1 MPVGHHAA
9 ATPRIGGKLTVALF
23 IVTLFAFVVE
33 SEFTQYVQTDLGY
46 RQPFLI
52 FYVVHSSF
60 AFIFPLHLL
69 YLRATTKYSTKS
81 LIDGL
86 SIAVS
91 DHLSPLACPPSS
103 AGFPRFRFVSFVIAL
118 TIGIT
123 LPGLLWFAAIS
134 LASVSDVTAI
144 WNTNAFFAYI
154 ISVQVFHLKWESRR
168 LLAVVLA
175 TLGVLVVVYGGSM
188 STPEETGS
196 EVLQD
201 FKRPTAPLIGDLLT
215 LAASLIYALYQV
227 MYKKYAAL
235 PSDPELVSERIYE
248 PLPEA
253 DDLDIESSSDADIKD
268 PDSACPP
275 PFGFHPN
282 FLTTAIGI
290 CTFLLLWIPIP
301 VLDYFQIEIFAF
313 PDSWRTVLAIGTI
326 AMSGV
331 VFNAGFM
338 ILLAAWGPIMTSV
351 GGLLTIAL
359 VFISDVMFG
368 AGMRAVTMGSVVG
381 STMIIA
387 AFGVLVYDMAK
398 H

>member
-1 MPVGHHAA
+1 MPAGHHVVS
-9 ATPRIGGKLTVALF
+9 TPRIGGKLTVVLF
-23 IVTLFAFVVE
+23 IVTLFSFVVE

-60 AFIFPLHLL
+60 ALIFPLHLL
-69 YLRATTKYSTKS
+69 YLRVTTNHSTKS
-81 LIDGL
+81 LLNGL
-86 SIAVS
+86 SAAVS
-91 DHLSPLACPPSS
+91 NHLSPPPCHPSA
-103 AGFPRFRFVSFVIAL
+103 AGFPRFRFVSLILAL
-118 TIGIT
+118 TIGMT
-123 LPGLLWFAAIS
+123 FPGLLWFAAIT

-154 ISVQVFHLKWESRR
+154 ISVRVFHLKWESRR

-175 TLGVLVVVYGGSM
+175 TLGVLVVVYGGST

-196 EVLQD
+196 EIIRD
-201 FKRPTAPLIGDLLT
+201 FERPTAPLIGDLLT
-215 LAASLIYALYQV
+215 LMASLIYALYQV

-235 PSDPELVSERIYE
+235 PSDPELISERRYE

-253 DDLDIESSSDADIKD
+253 DDMDIENSSDTDTKD
-268 PDSACPP
+268 PDAAYPP

-282 FLTTAIGI
+282 FLTSAIGV
-290 CTFLLLWIPIP
+290 CTFLFLWVPIPI
-301 VLDYFQIEIFAF
+301 LDHFQIEPFTF
-313 PDSWRTVLAIGTI
+313 PGSWRTIVAIMTI
-326 AMSGV
+326 AISGV
-331 VFNAGFM
+331 MFNAGFM
-338 ILLAAWGPIMTSV
+338 ILLGVWGPIMTSV

-368 AGMRAVTMGSVVG
+368 AGTRAVTMGSIAG
-381 STMIIA
+381 STIIVA
-387 AFGVLVYDMAK
+387 AFGILAYDIAK

>member
-1 MPVGHHAA
+1 M
-9 ATPRIGGKLTVALF
+9 
-23 IVTLFAFVVE
+23 
-33 SEFTQYVQTDLGY
+33 
-46 RQPFLI
+46 
-52 FYVVHSSF
+52 
-60 AFIFPLHLL
+60 
-69 YLRATTKYSTKS
+69 
-81 LIDGL
+81 
-86 SIAVS
+86 
-91 DHLSPLACPPSS
+91 
-103 AGFPRFRFVSFVIAL
+103 
-118 TIGIT
+118 
-123 LPGLLWFAAIS
+123 
-134 LASVSDVTAI
+134 
-144 WNTNAFFAYI
+144 
-154 ISVQVFHLKWESRR
+154 QVFHLKWESRR

-253 DDLDIESSSDADIKD
+253 DDLDIESSSDVDTKY

-282 FLTTAIGI
+282 FLTSAIGI

-338 ILLAAWGPIMTSV
+338 VSLS
-351 GGLLTIAL
+351 GGYSLCC
-359 VFISDVMFG
+359 D
-368 AGMRAVTMGSVVG
+368 
-381 STMIIA
+381 
-387 AFGVLVYDMAK
+387 
-398 H
+398 

>member
-1 MPVGHHAA
+1 MPAGHHAPF
-9 ATPRIGGKLTVALF
+9 TPHIGGKLTVALF

-60 AFIFPLHLL
+60 AIIFPLHLL
-69 YLRATTKYSTKS
+69 YLRMTTKHSTKS
-81 LIDGL
+81 LVNGL
-86 SIAVS
+86 SIAVG
-91 DHLSPLACPPSS
+91 DHLSPLAFPPSS
-103 AGFPRFRFVSFVIAL
+103 TDFPRFRFVSLIL
-118 TIGIT
+118 TLTAGIT
-123 LPGLLWFAAIS
+123 FPGLLWFAAIT

-168 LLAVVLA
+168 LLAVLLA
-175 TLGVLVVVYGGSM
+175 TLGVLVVVYGGSI
-188 STPEETGS
+188 SAPEETGT
-196 EVLQD
+196 EVVQD

-235 PSDPELVSERIYE
+235 PSDPELVSERIYD

-253 DDLDIESSSDADIKD
+253 DDLDIENSSETDTKD
-268 PDSACPP
+268 TDTACPP

-282 FLTTAIGI
+282 FLTSAIGI
-290 CTFLLLWIPIP
+290 CTFIFLWIPIP
-301 VLDYFQIEIFAF
+301 ILDYFQIEAFAL
-313 PDSWRTVLAIGTI
+313 PDSWRTVLAIMTI

-338 ILLAAWGPIMTSV
+338 ILLAIWGPIMTSV

-381 STMIIA
+381 STMIVA
-387 AFGVLVYDMAK
+387 AFGVLAYDMAK